1 MRLAVVILNYNTP
14 GDTIACLKSLKQAKL
29 PKGLHVETTLVDNAS
44 TDDSVDLIKS
54 KFPEVR
60 LIENITNQGFAGGN
74 NVGIKAAL
82 EENPTHILLLNPDT
96 LVDQDFFVSILNSAI
111 TNPKVGIVTPL
122 IYFAKGYEF
131 HQKYAKSELGKVVW
145 SAGGQLDWANVYGT
159 NAHVDEV
166 DKGQFKQIK
175 DTDFATGACML
186 IRRQV
191 IDQIGL
197 LNQNY
202 FLYLEDLEFCQR
214 AKRAG
219 WRIVFDPSIKIWHKV
234 SQSSGIGSSLN
245 DYFITR
251 NRLLFGLRY
260 APLRTKLA
268 LLREAIRFL
277 ISGRPAQK
285 TAVAD
290 FFTFKLGRGS
300 FLGRQS

>member
-14 GDTIACLKSLKQAKL
+14 GDTVACLKSLKQARL

-74 NVGIKAAL
+74 NVGIKVAL
-82 EENPTHILLLNPDT
+82 DENPTHILLLNPDT
-96 LVDQDFFVSILNSAI
+96 TVEEDFFVSIFNSAI
-111 TNPKVGIVTPL
+111 TNPKVGILTPL
-122 IYFAKGYEF
+122 IYFAKGYEY
-131 HQKYAKSELGKVVW
+131 HKKYTKSELGKVVW
-145 SAGGQLDWANVYGT
+145 SAGGKLDWANVYGT

-166 DKGQFKQIK
+166 DKGQFKQIE

-186 IRRQV
+186 VRRQV

-219 WRIVFDPSIKIWHKV
+219 WRIVFDPSVKLSHKV
-234 SQSSGIGSSLN
+234 SQASGIGSPLN

-251 NRLLFGLRY
+251 NRLLFGIRY
-260 APLRTKLA
+260 APFRTKFA